1 MAMQR
6 PYLVLGLDP
15 GIASCGFCLIDLA
28 NHKILLMGVRLFS
41 VPKNRAGVSLAAERR
56 AARSARRNN
65 QRTKSRLKRCLT
77 ILKAAGLV
85 PEDADRGWL
94 QARKKDKPV
103 IKLRAAGLDR
113 VLSDREL
120 AQVLYSLCEHR
131 GYIPHGEGKEGA
143 TDDADGKKVLSAIK
157 KNMEDMAKGGYRTV
171 GEMLCAQG
179 RSRNRGGNYDR
190 CVYNS
195 QIQEEARAIFAAQRS
210 FGNLKVTAE
219 LEQEYMECLTSEKSS
234 SDHDRR
240 SYEVVGSCVYFP
252 ELKRAAKADI
262 SSELC
267 RAYERF
273 GHLVIVHKN
282 GNEQTLTHEQINRY
296 ISALFMPSALQ
307 KKAQRIT
314 YATIRKDLD
323 ISGTSVFKGI
333 SHEQE
338 KNEVFEPKAWRCLSK
353 CLAENHGELLD
364 RMWLDRALADS
375 VCEALTYAS
384 TEVSLKGQL
393 ETLDLSE
400 DECRAIKA
408 IPFNSKIFKGYGTRS
423 IKALSLLVGAFE
435 DPDVRTLAD
444 AERATGLD
452 MKRAEDRMPR
462 SIMLPPYSAYDPT
475 CRNPVVLRAMG
486 QMRKIVNAIIKDHGV
501 PDEIH
506 IELSRDLKMSKRE
519 KDAIAKRQRSNEAA
533 NKKWAALAAGIL
545 DCEPSEVPHLVIRK
559 LALREEQGDKDVY
572 TGAAIDLERL
582 VADDHYCEID
592 HILPYSRTGMS
603 GWNNEVLVLAASN
616 QKKRERTPYEW
627 MQQDAGKSGVPA
639 WDAYSSRVAATIG
652 NPRKRRNLLCM
663 DTGKEAMNGFLL
675 RDLNDTRYMSV
686 AIKNYLEDC
695 LLFPEDGRKLHVT
708 AVSGGATASLRR
720 VWGLNT
726 KGSDDEKTN
735 SDTMRNA
742 IDAAV
747 IAACSVKTVQAV
759 AKTRSLGRETFRHMR
774 RSRLADTQPWETFAD
789 DVLAKCET
797 VIPTRMAE
805 HGVTGCALNEF
816 VYRIDGFN
824 EKGYAILS
832 RQIDRATGERGVQ
845 VAGNYAPFGAGSAK
859 LVGQTAFIRLW
870 HDPDFGKGGRW
881 YVEPVYY
888 KDIPTLHDISYQ
900 PRYILSGRPRTEWPP
915 VPEAAL
921 SRPPLILFSG
931 DILVVG
937 NHIARFKR
945 LDINSQKLVM
955 LNIFD
960 ERSLVKDFP
969 TISRWKGDT
978 NISIFSEDVLG
989 KCFESVDI
997 DSESSTFTLH

>member
-210 FGNLKVTAE
+210 FGNLNVTAE

-393 ETLDLSE
+393 EALDLSE

-506 IELSRDLKMSKRE
+506 IELSRNLKMSKRE

-663 DTGKEAMNGFLL
+663 DTGQEAMNGFLL

>member
-307 KKAQRIT
+307 KKVQRIT

-393 ETLDLSE
+393 EALDLSE

-506 IELSRDLKMSKRE
+506 IELFRDLKMSKRE

-663 DTGKEAMNGFLL
+663 DTGQEAMNGFLL

-832 RQIDRATGERGVQ
+832 RQIDRATGKRGVQ

>member
-157 KNMEDMAKGGYRTV
+157 KNMEDMAKGGYRTI

-384 TEVSLKGQL
+384 TEVSLEGQL

-663 DTGKEAMNGFLL
+663 DTGQEAMNGFLL

-789 DVLAKCET
+789 DVIVKCKT

-832 RQIDRATGERGVQ
+832 RQVDRATRKRGIQ
-845 VAGNYAPFGAGSAK
+845 VAGNYMPFGESSAK
-859 LVGQTAFIRLW
+859 LVGQIAFIRLW
-870 HDPDFGKGGRW
+870 HDPDFGKDGRW

-888 KDIPTLHDISYQ
+888 NDIPALGSGVYQ
-900 PRYILSGRPRTEWPP
+900 PKYILSKHPRMEWLP

-921 SRPPLILFSG
+921 SGTPLTLFPG
-931 DILVVG
+931 DIIVAG
-937 NHIARFKR
+937 NHIARFKK
-945 LDINSQKLVM
+945 LDIACQGLVM
-955 LNIFD
+955 LNILN
-960 ERSLVKDFP
+960 EQLAVKNFP
-969 TISRWKGDT
+969 TINRWKNDM
-978 NISIFSEDVLG
+978 NIFILQEDCLG
-989 KCFESVDI
+989 KCFNSLDI
-997 DSESSTFTLH
+997 DSGSSTFTLR